1 MDFFSII
8 KRKKEGRINM
18 AKITNVIIV
27 DPNTIRLNVD
37 AKKGDEIDLLSL
49 NQVDN
54 SSLIKRIEE
63 GRDEEY
69 QKRLKDVQEKLS
81 VEKERDIA
89 FQTEKLKEEITRY
102 KKDLEHQKEMFSKE
116 KEAELVIAIAKKES
130 ELQKTIQELQ
140 LKLQALLL
148 FLLKTS
154 LFDVLSLFYI

>member
-1 MDFFSII
+1 
-8 KRKKEGRINM
+8 M

-69 QKRLKDVQEKLS
+69 QKRLKDVQEKLNA
-81 VEKERDIA
+81 EKERDIA
-89 FQTEKLKEEITRY
+89 FQTEKLKEEITMY
-102 KKDLEHQKEMFSKE
+102 KKDLEHQK
-116 KEAELVIAIAKKES
+116 
-130 ELQKTIQELQ
+130 
-140 LKLQALLL
+140 
-148 FLLKTS
+148 
-154 LFDVLSLFYI
+154 

>member
-69 QKRLKDVQEKLS
+69 QKRLKDVQEKLNA
-81 VEKERDIA
+81 EKERDIA

-116 KEAELVIAIAKKES
+116 KEAELVIAVAKKES
-130 ELQKTIQELQ
+130 ELQKFYTC
-140 LKLQALLL
+140 LL
-148 FLLKTS
+148 
-154 LFDVLSLFYI
+154 